1 MSMEFTIRNAS
12 PNDHQNISDLIH
24 FGKNVH
30 QHLDWRP
37 PLEWMGN
44 DPFVVLESGNKL
56 LAALASP
63 TELLDLAWIRLF
75 ACSVELDTQKA
86 WKLLFER
93 ALNTYPSKEIPTIAA
108 LSLQNWFTYTL
119 LTNHFRH
126 LHNIVVL
133 QWTGELPTKPLVSQ
147 KYMLRSM
154 TAEDLPFVQ
163 LVDQTAF
170 ERIWQI
176 SLLEI
181 QKAFALSLYA
191 TVIQYEDQIIGYQI
205 STSNKNSAH
214 LARLAIQE
222 GFHGQHL
229 GSALMFDLLNEFQN
243 RNINVVTVNT
253 QHVNHKSLA
262 LYKKM
267 NFLTTND
274 YFPVLIYSP

>member
-1 MSMEFTIRNAS
+1 MSIEFTIRNAS
-12 PNDHQNISDLIH
+12 PGDYQNLSDLIH

-37 PLEWMGN
+37 PLEWLGN
-44 DPFVVLESGNKL
+44 DPFVVLESGKNL
-56 LAALASP
+56 FAALSCP
-63 TELLDLAWIRLF
+63 TELPDLAWIRLF
-75 ACSVELDTQKA
+75 AYSAELDVQKA
-86 WKLLFER
+86 WEILFER
-93 ALNTYPSKEIPTIAA
+93 ALNTFPSKEVPAIAA

-133 QWTGELPTKPLVSQ
+133 QWTGELPTKPKISQ
-147 KYMLRSM
+147 KYVLRPM
-154 TAEDLPFVQ
+154 TVEDLPFVQ

-176 SLLEI
+176 SLWEI
-181 QKAFALSLYA
+181 QKAFTLSVYA

-205 STSNKNSAH
+205 STANKKNVH
-214 LARLAIQE
+214 LARLAIHKD
-222 GFHGQHL
+222 FHGQHF
-229 GSALMFDLLNEFQN
+229 GSALMFDLLNNVQH
-243 RNINVVTVNT
+243 RNIDVVTVNT
-253 QHVNHKSLA
+253 QHVNQKSLA

-274 YFPVLIYSP
+274 YFPVLVYSP